1 MKFRRE
7 GGESVEDREKLWRRI
22 RINALVSFITSLICS
37 ILVLHFY
44 CGII

>member
-1 MKFRRE
+1 M
-7 GGESVEDREKLWRRI
+7 EDREKVWREI

-44 CGII
+44 YGFI